1 MIATSAKIKILNLS
15 GHWGGKMR
23 ESLYCEV
30 CFEKQIKQ
38 GGKLNLA
45 YFARGQITIYPIVI
59 YQCIIEASL

>member
-1 MIATSAKIKILNLS
+1 
-15 GHWGGKMR
+15 MR

-45 YFARGQITIYPIVI
+45 YFARGQITIYPIFI